1 MSRRDRR
8 GSGAASR
15 GERSEHVVGTL
26 TEAFSDLMEA
36 NPSAFRA
43 KFRTMARDP
52 FAFYRGTACLF
63 YADVAGS
70 GPFAGADD
78 RWTRQDG
85 ARRVWIQ
92 GDLHAENF
100 GTYLDRDG
108 RLVFDVNDF
117 DEAYLGHWTWDPM
130 RFCAS
135 LALVC
140 WQKALPDD
148 AIDELV
154 GTYLRAY
161 VDHVRHYVE
170 ADDDTEWALTL
181 DNARGGVLDALRAAR
196 MSTRVQLL
204 DGATVV
210 EDFERRFA
218 QVPGVRRLDD
228 AEDALVRE
236 AFERYVRTLPER
248 SHDGTVTFDVL
259 DVVGRSGFGI
269 GSAGLPAYNVLI
281 EGFSQAL
288 DNDVVLTFKQG
299 NVAAP
304 SRVVQDER
312 VAGYFHHHGHRT
324 ALSQRALQAHA
335 DRFLGWTELPG
346 THGPETGYVVS
357 EYSPYE
363 ADLDWDGVAEPG
375 EMLELVEQLGRATAK
390 IHCVADDESEH
401 DLVPVS
407 VEEVVS
413 ACVGDDVDAFVQETT
428 QFAHAYAEQV
438 RTDHALFVDAFR
450 SGGFGAVASVTP
462 ASDPA

>member
-1 MSRRDRR
+1 VSRRDRR
-8 GSGAASR
+8 GQGAASR
-15 GERSEHVVGTL
+15 GGRSEHLVHTL
-26 TEAFSDLMEA
+26 TDTFSNLMEA
-36 NPSAFRA
+36 NPTAFRA

-52 FAFYRGTACLF
+52 FAFYRGTAGLF
-63 YADVAGS
+63 YADVAAG
-70 GPFAGADD
+70 GPFAGVDD
-78 RWTRQDG
+78 RWTGEEG

-135 LALVC
+135 LALLC
-140 WQKALPDD
+140 WQKALPDE

-154 GTYLRAY
+154 GAYLRAY
-161 VDHVRHYVE
+161 VEHVHHYVE
-170 ADDDTEWALTL
+170 TDDDTEWALTL
-181 DNARGGVLDALRAAR
+181 DTARGGVLRSLQRAR
-196 MSTRVQLL
+196 MSTRVSLL

-210 EDFERRFA
+210 DDFRRRFA
-218 QVPGVRRLDD
+218 QLPGVRRLEDD
-228 AEDALVRE
+228 ETALVRD
-236 AFERYVRTLPER
+236 AFDRYVQTLPGS

-288 DNDVVLTFKQG
+288 DNDVVLTVKQG

-304 SRVVQDER
+304 SRVVDDPD
-312 VAGYFHHHGHRT
+312 VARHFEHHGHRT

-346 THGPETGYVVS
+346 THGPQTGYVVS

-363 ADLDWDGVAEPG
+363 ADLDWDGSAEPA

-401 DLVPVS
+401 DLVAVS

-413 ACVGDDVDAFVQETT
+413 ACVGDDVDDFVQETT
-428 QFAHAYAEQV
+428 RFAHAYAEQV

-450 SGGFGAVASVTP
+450 SGGFGAVTSVASP
-462 ASDPA
+462 GE